1 MLLRISFIFLLLLSL
16 KATAAGCWITSG
28 ASINFG
34 EVAAGEAAST
44 NADVKFSCQAD
55 YGAKEY
61 INVCLSS
68 VDTPPF
74 KMLSLGD
81 SEGKQYTLLFRL
93 FNGIARS
100 QELGT
105 VTSGNLIQQ
114 TLLAESN
121 TNVNG
126 HFPLVAT
133 LPAGQSYLPATHYYN
148 YNMNL
153 RISWNSSSH
162 QESLKSCA
170 DGSAEGEQIQGGSHA
185 EAVIGAS
192 CNIEYVTPLNFGVIT
207 SAATLNPTRSSATLS
222 INCPTGMSYSL
233 AMGKGNHANGNQ
245 RQLCN
250 MEGQCMRYGIW
261 QDAGATQRWGDQN
274 SGDTLTISNN
284 AGGKKNVTVYGEL
297 PAQVMTGTGEFT
309 DDVII
314 TLTY

>member
-1 MLLRISFIFLLLLSL
+1 MLLRISLLLLLLLSL
-16 KATAAGCWITSG
+16 KTIAAGCWITSG
-28 ASINFG
+28 ATINFG
-34 EVAAGEAAST
+34 EVAAGEATST
-44 NADVKFSCQAD
+44 NTQVKFSCQAD

-61 INVCLSS
+61 IKVCLSS
-68 VDTPPF
+68 IDPPPF

-81 SEGKQYTLLFRL
+81 TEGKQYPLFFRI

-105 VTSGNLIQQ
+105 ATNESLIEQ
-114 TLLAESN
+114 TLLVESN
-121 TNVNG
+121 SNVNG
-126 HFPLVAT
+126 RFPLVAT
-133 LPAGQSYLPATHYYN
+133 LLAGQSHLPATRYYN

-153 RISWNSSSH
+153 RISWNSSPR

-170 DGSAEGEQIQGGSHA
+170 AGSAEGEQIQGGSHA

-192 CNIEYVTPLNFGVIT
+192 CNIEYITPLNFGIIT
-207 SAATLNPTRSSATLS
+207 NAATLYPTRSTATLS
-222 INCPTGMSYSL
+222 INCPAGMSYSL

-250 MEGQCMRYGIW
+250 TEGKCLRYEIW
-261 QDAGATQRWGDQN
+261 QDAGTTKRWGDQS
-274 SGDTLTISNN
+274 SGDTLTTSNN
-284 AGGKKNVTVYGEL
+284 IGDTKNVIVYGEL
-297 PAQVMTGTGEFT
+297 PAQAMTGTGEFG